1 MDFSDVILPYLLLL
15 WCCCRRTQAIG
26 VTNIP
31 VSEVYCSTARTDLYP
46 RVHPTDCTRY
56 INCGSGQEHVSPCPP
71 GKVFNPRQR
80 YCDWPENVPECDEIR
95 SSTTNVRV
103 TLGQTT
109 KLTSASI
116 PVSNSPLTNTPV
128 SRVDCSTA
136 PDSLYP
142 FPADC
147 TKYINCGSGL
157 EHVSPCPPGK
167 VFNPRQRYCDWPENV
182 PECDEIRSSTTNV
195 RVTLGQTAKLTSASI
210 PVSNSPLTNTPVSR
224 VDCSTAPDG
233 LYPFPVD
240 CTKYINC
247 GSGLEHISPC
257 QSGLL
262 FNPRQLYCDW
272 PRNVPECKATRSSS
286 TTVKLEQS
294 TTRIP
299 VTHSPALALI
309 TPVITSGV
317 TISIIIIIGASI
329 GIIVV
334 CRKKLHANKNGNVVI
349 MTYGGGAG
357 HQIHIEDPE
366 VPENHQTNAELQD
379 HLYEVPYDQQDSEND
394 VEFETYDDIEVNE
407 WPEAEL
413 CQVQTGV
420 DYISVCLNS
429 EWDDLEQSQC
439 KDLADN
445 TCHEEPHDQQN
456 FGNEVE
462 FEPYEALPLPESTEV
477 EL

>member
-26 VTNIP
+26 VTNTP
-31 VSEVYCSTARTDLYP
+31 VSRVDCSTAPDGLYP
-46 RVHPTDCTRY
+46 HPTDCTKY
-56 INCGSGQEHVSPCPP
+56 INCGSGLEYVSSCQT
-71 GKVFNPRQR
+71 GLLFNPRQLN
-80 YCDWPENVPECDEIR
+80 CDWPQNVPECTETR
-95 SSTTNVRV
+95 SSSTMV
-103 TLGQTT
+103 
-109 KLTSASI
+109 KLEQSSASI
-116 PVSNSPLTNTPV
+116 VVAHSSVTNTPV